1 MAQGTKMLDE
11 RLKMFWKLESLGITS
26 PEESV
31 HHNFGT
37 TIQFVGGRYEVQL
50 PWKKDYLP
58 LPDNYQLCVNRLR
71 SLGRRLK
78 QNPAILHE
86 YDATIRSQIQQGIVE
101 VVEPDG
107 PDQVHYLPHHAVVRQ
122 DKMTTKVRVVYD
134 ASTRSN
140 GTSLNDCLHAGP
152 KQNQK
157 ILDIL
162 LRFRVHRVAII
173 ADIEKAFLMVSIAKK
188 DRDVLRFLW
197 FKDTCTNQHDLM
209 KLRFT

>member
-1 MAQGTKMLDE
+1 MLDE
-11 RLKMFWKLESLGITS
+11 RLKMFWELELFGITS

-31 HHNFGT
+31 HYNFGT

-71 SLGRRLK
+71 SFGRRLK

-122 DKMTTKVRVVYD
+122 DKMTTRVRVVYD
-134 ASTRSN
+134 AS
-140 GTSLNDCLHAGP
+140 A
-152 KQNQK
+152 
-157 ILDIL
+157 
-162 LRFRVHRVAII
+162 
-173 ADIEKAFLMVSIAKK
+173 
-188 DRDVLRFLW
+188 
-197 FKDTCTNQHDLM
+197 
-209 KLRFT
+209 